1 MAFVNRL
8 GPGPPLVRRVDFVL
22 ISVTLFLSGFCGIAY
37 EVLYA
42 RLLGTIIGDHFAVN
56 ASILVTFLLGIGL
69 GMKFAYRLQRYLWA
83 VEGTIGLYAL
93 AFVVVLPKLDY
104 FLFQTLLVSS
114 LAANVFV
121 ACLILLIP
129 AFLVG
134 VSLPLFA
141 AYLQTL
147 VPGRVFTI
155 SYMVYNFGAALTA
168 LLIEFYLIR
177 HLGLRAATLFIA
189 SVNLGIGTLLFLR
202 RGGILGRLQK
212 HLEIRYPLKTVLPL
226 IVLSFASAIFQLT
239 MLKFAEFIFGPY
251 HETFAMVLGITL
263 LGIALGTLLTHLFKI
278 QFATFLVINLIY
290 VVFLNVLFKPLLI
303 FMATYYQNF
312 QGVSLTIW
320 KLWILFLI
328 MGVSSV
334 CFGAAIPAL
343 MQKESDVARESGHLL
358 FVSSMANA
366 AGYLTMIFVVHALF
380 EYGAILFLIA
390 LLLALAAVLTFWPTR
405 RPAVFVVVILV
416 GGLFLKNEY
425 WQEKILY
432 YDYMSFTSLE
442 KFHQAR
448 STYQGGR
455 WFRKYD
461 ETFSINTYEGQA
473 FFFINGYTSIDLNTS
488 PEYVVGFLSSLI
500 SPRKNRGLVLGLG
513 SGATAGTVAEIFDT
527 LETVEISPLILS
539 KQHLFRQYSFG
550 IMAKPNVEVYCDDGL
565 HFLKMT
571 DRRYDLILN
580 TVTTPLYFSSSK
592 LYTREFL
599 DLVKEHLRPD
609 GIYTTWV
616 DSRVGDRGVRIILRT
631 LQQEFQ
637 YCWVVVLRPEY
648 FLLLCSNTPLELR
661 EEERL
666 FTNRRLGEYFFRE
679 HGRDMRSFP
688 YAIINTN
695 PFGFLQSYES
705 VPVNTM
711 DFPVL
716 EFEMT
721 RIPLRTLQAFPT
733 YLLEQYSLEA
743 MNQSVFKNR
752 GIELNH
758 LVTYYLLRNQ
768 QSLFARYFLK
778 LAVSLEPNFLP
789 QYEKYLLNFFDTR
802 QRRYPSIKTKV
813 AYAFWLEFF
822 DHIEEAM
829 EVYQGILE
837 LNTDLPEVRYKI
849 GRLQYQQ
856 NQLEAARTML
866 EQELL
871 YSPSHALAMFLLGKI
886 NLELGNYAQAI
897 HWLKRCLGL
906 RPDLE
911 GANRAL
917 GEAYLKSGDETKARL
932 YFQKELDYY
941 PEGE

>member
-1 MAFVNRL
+1 MAFVDKS
-8 GPGPPLVRRVDFVL
+8 GPGSPSARRLDFIL

-56 ASILVTFLLGIGL
+56 ASILITFLLGIGL
-69 GMKFAYRLQRYLWA
+69 GMKFAHRLQQYLWA
-83 VEGTIGLYAL
+83 VESGIGLYAL
-93 AFVVVLPKLDY
+93 VFVLALPRLDY
-104 FLFQTLLVSS
+104 FLFQMLPVSS
-114 LAANVFV
+114 LAVNVLV
-121 ACLILLIP
+121 ACLVLFIP

-189 SVNLGIGTLLFLR
+189 SINLGIGALLFIR
-202 RGGILGRLQK
+202 RGRILGRLEKRQR
-212 HLEIRYPLKTVLPL
+212 IRYPLKTVLPL

-251 HETFAMVLGITL
+251 HETFAMVLGIVL
-263 LGIALGTLLTHLFKI
+263 FGIALGTLFTHVLKI
-278 QFATFLVINLIY
+278 QFATLLVINLVY
-290 VVFLNVLFKPLLI
+290 LVFLSVLFKPILI

-320 KLWILFLI
+320 KLLILFLI
-328 MGVSSV
+328 MGVSSI

-366 AGYLTMIFVVHALF
+366 AGYLAMIFVVHALF

-390 LLLALAAVLTFWPTR
+390 LLLALAAILTFWPLR
-405 RPAVFVVVILV
+405 RPVILV
-416 GGLFLKNEY
+416 LVILGGGLFLKNEY

-488 PEYVVGFLSSLI
+488 PEYVVGFLSSLV
-500 SPRKNRGLVLGLG
+500 SPRKSRGLVLGLG
-513 SGATAGTVAEIFDT
+513 SGATAGTVAEVFDT

-539 KQHLFRQYSFG
+539 KQDLFRQYSFN
-550 IMAKPNVEVYCDDGL
+550 IMSKPNVKVYCDDGL
-565 HFLKMT
+565 HFLKLAPQ
-571 DRRYDLILN
+571 RYDLILN

-599 DLVKEHLRPD
+599 RLVKEHLEPD
-609 GIYTTWV
+609 GIYTTWL
-616 DSRVGDRGVRIILRT
+616 DSRVGDQGVRIILTT
-631 LQQEFQ
+631 LQEEFK

-648 FLLLCSNTPLELR
+648 FLLLCSNAPLELR
-661 EEERL
+661 EENRL
-666 FTNRRLGEYFFRE
+666 FANRKLGEYFFRE
-679 HGRDMRSFP
+679 HGRDMHSFP

-695 PFGFLQSYES
+695 PFGFLQPDKPA
-705 VPVNTM
+705 PVNTM
-711 DFPVL
+711 DFPTL
-716 EFEMT
+716 EFEMASV
-721 RIPLRTLQAFPT
+721 PLGTLQEFPT
-733 YLLEQYSLEA
+733 YLVEQYSLEVI
-743 MNQSVFKNR
+743 NRDVFNNR

-768 QSLFARYFLK
+768 QSQFSRYFLR
-778 LAVSLEPNFLP
+778 LAISLDPNFLP
-789 QYEKYLLNFFDTR
+789 QYEKYLLDFFDTR
-802 QRRYPSIKTKV
+802 MRRYPSVKTKV

-822 DHIEEAM
+822 DHIPEAM

-837 LNTDLPEVRYKI
+837 LNTDLPEVRFKI
-849 GRLQYQQ
+849 GRLQYQEH
-856 NQLEAARTML
+856 QLEEARTML

-871 YSPSHALAMFLLGKI
+871 YSPNHAVAMYLLGKI
-886 NLELGNYAQAI
+886 NLELGDDDAAI
-897 HWLKRCLGL
+897 HWLKRCLSL
-906 RPDLE
+906 RPDLA

-917 GEAYLKSGDETKARL
+917 GEAYQKKGDEAQAQM
-932 YFQKELDYY
+932 YFQKESDYY
-941 PEGE
+941 PNTE